1 MLFLFAY
8 KARSI
13 MKEKGGFIMIELI
26 FFLFILTLGFIALL
40 GLFYGIAKGIVKL
53 IWSILK

>member
-1 MLFLFAY
+1 
-8 KARSI
+8 

-40 GLFYGIAKGIVKL
+40 ELFYGIVKGIVKL
-53 IWSILK
+53 IWNILK

>member
-1 MLFLFAY
+1 
-8 KARSI
+8 
-13 MKEKGGFIMIELI
+13 MKEKGGFNMIELI

-53 IWSILK
+53 IWNILK